1 MADDYQNLIIGS
13 GEGGKLIGWTLA
25 KRRPAHDRRR
35 ALDDRRLL
43 PQRSLPAKQER
54 DLQRQGRVAGRS
66 ADRAGCDDRQR
77 QSRHAGRRP
86 PQAADGGRPRR
97 TAPGQVQGQRLRT
110 AARRSPVY
118 SSQNSRSDPAGRR
131 HANLAR
137 AAGLSWL
144 GQPGDD
150 SQRAWAGRSQT
161 ADPRRSPRIGAV
173 ARAFGDPGWRLRG
186 FGIRTGPLR
195 QPGLDRAARKTIA
208 RPRRSRYRRRRGT
221 TDGPRRDRRAARLA
235 TRRSRAAQDRASNSR
250 FAAARKRKASQPP
263 TSWWRPAARPTPP
276 ASAWSR
282 RASSSTRRLHPR
294 QRATANLGGR
304 HLGRRRLRRQP
315 AIHPRRRRRCSGDP
329 QRPRWWPAQSA
340 AG

>member
-1 MADDYQNLIIGS
+1 MASPHCLWEYQFHGRRLSKPDYRQ
-13 GEGGKLIGWTLA
+13 
-25 KRRPAHDRRR
+25 RRR
-35 ALDDRRLL
+35 RQADRLDAGQAGARARSSSSLDDRRLL

-54 DLQRQGRVAGRS
+54 DLRRQGRVAGRS

-186 FGIRTGPLR
+186 FGIRTGPAPLR

-221 TDGPRRDRRAARLA
+221 TDARRRDRRAARLA
-235 TRRSRAAQDRASNSR
+235 TRPGRGPLRIGRQTPGSQRHGREKLRSLRHPGGGRPDAQHRR
-250 FAAARKRKASQPP
+250 H
-263 TSWWRPAARPTPP
+263 RPGA
-276 ASAWSR
+276 R
-282 RASSSTRRLHPR
+282 RASSSTSAATSASTSDCKPRRPTSGPP
-294 QRATANLGGR
+294 ATA
-304 HLGRRRLRRQP
+304 P
-315 AIHPRRRRRCSGDP
+315 AARNSPM
-329 QRPRWWPAQSA
+329 PAPTTF
-340 AG
+340 G